1 MFSCPDK
8 PSTATI
14 DFFSVPYM
22 QDDDHFVGP
31 IQNID
36 DAIITV
42 AKAKKPFKYSPK
54 RLSQAKRIA
63 GETTFD
69 VLD

>member
-8 PSTATI
+8 LSTTTI

-22 QDDDHFVGP
+22 QDDDLFVGP
-31 IQNID
+31 IQNTD

-42 AKAKKPFKYSPK
+42 PKAKKPFKYSPK
-54 RLSQAKRIA
+54 RLSESYCIK
-63 GETTFD
+63 G
-69 VLD
+69 

>member
-1 MFSCPDK
+1 
-8 PSTATI
+8 
-14 DFFSVPYM
+14 M
-22 QDDDHFVGP
+22 QDDDLFVGP

-54 RLSQAKRIA
+54 RLSESYCIK
-63 GETTFD
+63 G
-69 VLD
+69 